1 MLGNLFL
8 MAVTGVL
15 LVAGLKLLSANG
27 ARVDN
32 DLCWSCGQRGQHKLW
47 CPNR

>member
-1 MLGNLFL
+1 MIET
-8 MAVTGVL
+8 VVL
-15 LVAGLKLLSANG
+15 LAAAAFLLVGGIRWVSSIPT
-27 ARVDN
+27 VIDC